1 MRAHFFDLS
10 VLIGLESKVWI
21 VSKIKPSIPIIK
33 ISESEFN
40 LIKKGIYIKY
50 NQKFRFGN
58 QDYWISEDLANQI
71 KIKCIKSNINTT
83 ELVFSLQEFMNPEII
98 EKSNYTIHKEN
109 LVDIKNSD
117 DDIYVI
123 CSKNT
128 KKNYEPIIK
137 KLEDYLSSIGL
148 KVKTYY
154 YISETFFNRNQ
165 DDICQKKVRL
175 ILQH

>member
-71 KIKCIKSNINTT
+71 KIKCIKSG
-83 ELVFSLQEFMNPEII
+83 
-98 EKSNYTIHKEN
+98 
-109 LVDIKNSD
+109 IK
-117 DDIYVI
+117 IY
-123 CSKNT
+123 
-128 KKNYEPIIK
+128 
-137 KLEDYLSSIGL
+137 
-148 KVKTYY
+148 
-154 YISETFFNRNQ
+154 
-165 DDICQKKVRL
+165 
-175 ILQH
+175 